1 MKVYQITEQRVDEK
15 PTSGIANFGKKML
28 GKAAGAIG
36 MSGASG
42 RLGGSAEVG
51 SKANDLYKSLA
62 RWQGINQK
70 NDKNMTAAD
79 VQAWAK
85 QNKVNVSKVQMPDG
99 VLPKD
104 KLMDIM
110 KKVAASE
117 LTGGNVGSEPAPA
130 AQPAQSGGAASGA
143 PAQGGGAISQ
153 AIGALQG
160 QTGKAGTNNTPSNTT
175 PAANEPGSQA
185 QQTGQAS
192 TKDNVKP
199 LKNKAGI
206 PPNIQTMLDE
216 LTPTEKK
223 ALAGVL

>member
-28 GKAAGAIG
+28 GKAAGAVG
-36 MSGASG
+36 MSGTAG
-42 RLGGSAEVG
+42 RMGGSAEVG
-51 SKANDLYKSLA
+51 SKANELYKSLA

-85 QNKVNVSKVQMPDG
+85 QNKVNVSAVQMPDG
-99 VLPKD
+99 VLPKQ

-117 LTGGNVGSEPAPA
+117 LTGGNIGSEPTPA
-130 AQPAQSGGAASGA
+130 AQPAQNTA
-143 PAQGGGAISQ
+143 PAQGGGAIQQ
-153 AIGALQG
+153 AIGALQQ

-175 PAANEPGSQA
+175 PAADEPGSQS
-185 QQTGQAS
+185 QAA
-192 TKDNVKP
+192 NVKP
-199 LKNKAGI
+199 MTNKQGI
-206 PPNIQTMLDE
+206 PPNIQTMLDK

-223 ALAGVL
+223 ALAGAI

>member
-28 GKAAGAIG
+28 GKAAGAVG
-36 MSGASG
+36 MSGTAG
-42 RLGGSAEVG
+42 RMGGSAEVG
-51 SKANDLYKSLA
+51 TKANDLYKSLA

-85 QNKVNVSKVQMPDG
+85 QNKVNVSAVQMPDG
-99 VLPKD
+99 ILPKQ
-104 KLMDIM
+104 KLMDIL

-117 LTGGNVGSEPAPA
+117 LTGGNVGSQPAPA
-130 AQPAQSGGAASGA
+130 AQSAQNSA
-143 PAQGGGAISQ
+143 PAQGGGVLDK

-160 QTGKAGTNNTPSNTT
+160 QTGKAGTNNTPSNAT
-175 PAANEPGSQA
+175 PASDEPGSQA
-185 QQTGQAS
+185 QKPAQAPS
-192 TKDNVKP
+192 NNVAP
-199 LKNKAGI
+199 LKNKQGI
-206 PPNIQTMLDE
+206 PPDIQKMLDG

>member
-28 GKAAGAIG
+28 GKAAGAVG
-36 MSGASG
+36 MSGTSG

-51 SKANDLYKSLA
+51 SKANELYKSLA

-85 QNKVNVSKVQMPDG
+85 QNKVNVSAVQMPDG
-99 VLPKD
+99 VLPKQ

-117 LTGGNVGSEPAPA
+117 LTGGNIGSEPTPA
-130 AQPAQSGGAASGA
+130 AQPAQNTA
-143 PAQGGGAISQ
+143 PAQGGGAIQQ
-153 AIGALQG
+153 AIGALQQ

-175 PAANEPGSQA
+175 PAADEPGS
-185 QQTGQAS
+185 
-192 TKDNVKP
+192 NVSQ
-199 LKNKAGI
+199 LKNKQGI
-206 PPNIQTMLDE
+206 PPDIQKMLDG

>member
-28 GKAAGAIG
+28 GKAAGAVG
-36 MSGASG
+36 MSGTAG
-42 RLGGSAEVG
+42 RMGGSAEVG
-51 SKANDLYKSLA
+51 SKANELYKSLA
-62 RWQGINQK
+62 KWQGINQK

-79 VQAWAK
+79 VQAWAR
-85 QNKVNVSKVQMPDG
+85 QNKINVSAVQMPDG
-99 VLPKD
+99 VLPKH

-117 LTGGNVGSEPAPA
+117 LTGGNIASQSTPT
-130 AQPAQSGGAASGA
+130 AQSGGAAGGA
-143 PAQGGGAISQ
+143 PAQGGGAIQQ
-153 AIGALQG
+153 AIGALQQ

-175 PAANEPGSQA
+175 PAADEPGS
-185 QQTGQAS
+185 
-192 TKDNVKP
+192 NVSQ
-199 LKNKAGI
+199 LKNKQGI
-206 PPNIQTMLDE
+206 PPDIQKMLDG

>member
-1 MKVYQITEQRVDEK
+1 MKVYQITETRVDEK
-15 PTSGIANFGKKML
+15 PTSGLANFGKKML
-28 GKAAGAIG
+28 GKAAGAVG
-36 MSGASG
+36 MSGTAG
-42 RLGGSAEVG
+42 RMGGSAEVG
-51 SKANDLYKSLA
+51 TKANDLYKSLA

-85 QNKVNVSKVQMPDG
+85 QNKVNVSAVKMPDG
-99 VLPKD
+99 VLPKQ

-117 LTGGNVGSEPAPA
+117 LTGGNIGSEPAPA
-130 AQPAQSGGAASGA
+130 AQPAQ
-143 PAQGGGAISQ
+143 GGGAIQQ
-153 AIGALQG
+153 AIGALQQ

-175 PAANEPGSQA
+175 PAADEPKSQA
-185 QQTGQAS
+185 QQAQP
-192 TKDNVKP
+192 KDNNVTQ
-199 LKNKAGI
+199 LKNKQGI
-206 PPNIQTMLDE
+206 PPDIQQMLDG